1 MMKDQK
7 LMEIIIP
14 EHVMS
19 NFKSQNRTS
28 DNIFTDALARVED
41 YRDSIISLCA
51 EEYDKEVASRAS
63 VQKLGSNVVRAVS
76 PQDVWDVIKAEKF
89 KDVFGIIE
97 RIGQVYWIPFKRN
110 PEVWL
115 KKARTAWE
123 NKYMVKL
130 LNPSNPK
137 HDSSFYKVGLKA
149 IRDRVRGRVN
159 QFLFANWSTRLH
171 LVQKKGCIP
180 IPIPNL
186 GVDKGHQITLHAVI
200 EKKKKFEIQMGDL
213 YQEHEGKSEGSE
225 CSDSHDANS
234 RMLRYEKLLKH
245 GDLTNQE
252 YHVLMKVCIM
262 FFYSTF
268 H

>member
-1 MMKDQK
+1 MSDSGSTSGSSITSQASTTATGEVSALTEPSAFQSSKGVASKKKTASIRKTKTVITVYLAPRDPIPMADELIPIGANDVVSVVKKMMKEQK

-97 RIGQVYWIPFKRN
+97 RSIGS
-110 PEVWL
+110 
-115 KKARTAWE
+115 
-123 NKYMVKL
+123 
-130 LNPSNPK
+130 PSRGTPK
-137 HDSSFYKVGLKA
+137 FG
-149 IRDRVRGRVN
+149 
-159 QFLFANWSTRLH
+159 
-171 LVQKKGCIP
+171 
-180 IPIPNL
+180 
-186 GVDKGHQITLHAVI
+186 
-200 EKKKKFEIQMGDL
+200 
-213 YQEHEGKSEGSE
+213 
-225 CSDSHDANS
+225 
-234 RMLRYEKLLKH
+234 
-245 GDLTNQE
+245 
-252 YHVLMKVCIM
+252 
-262 FFYSTF
+262 
-268 H
+268 